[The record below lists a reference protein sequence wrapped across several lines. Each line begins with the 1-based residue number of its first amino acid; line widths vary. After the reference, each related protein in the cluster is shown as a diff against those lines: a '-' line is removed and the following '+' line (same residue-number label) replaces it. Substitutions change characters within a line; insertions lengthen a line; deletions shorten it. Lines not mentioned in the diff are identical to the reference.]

1 MISRLFRQISHQ
13 EIKKVAVNAMEEYK
27 SFIFEVDSINTWLNR
42 VLRNPQPV
50 ILQAYANFSLAC
62 RKITPIL
69 EKKAML
75 DEGKWHYA
83 RMDIEEVEE
92 LASALNIVKVP
103 TLFLINKGNALNK
116 IDDIL
121 TEEAIN
127 EFVEDAKLVAGL
139 TSDETVFQGL
149 LLAGEDFIK
158 EKKYNEAL
166 RSFNE
171 ALSYKEF
178 TDKYQLEIVRGLL
191 QAYYSMGDI
200 AKAKDLIEKVKS
212 ENISDP
218 LVSEID
224 SKIAESSSKTEEIHS
239 KIQNLKNSLASDPEN
254 HQLISSLALAYHS
267 SGASESAIELAL
279 NLITKEKSFKGL
291 GQKAIVQIL
300 NDLGPDH
307 VLTKPARKKLQS
319 LYIKFS

>member
-1 MISRLFRQISHQ
+1 M
-13 EIKKVAVNAMEEYK
+13 VY
-27 SFIFEVDSINTWLNR
+27 
-42 VLRNPQPV
+42 
-50 ILQAYANFSLAC
+50 
-62 RKITPIL
+62 
-69 EKKAML
+69 
-75 DEGKWHYA
+75 
-83 RMDIEEVEE
+83 
-92 LASALNIVKVP
+92 
-103 TLFLINKGNALNK
+103 
-116 IDDIL
+116 
-121 TEEAIN
+121 
-127 EFVEDAKLVAGL
+127 
-139 TSDETVFQGL
+139 
-149 LLAGEDFIK
+149 
-158 EKKYNEAL
+158 
-166 RSFNE
+166 
-171 ALSYKEF
+171 
-178 TDKYQLEIVRGLL
+178 
-191 QAYYSMGDI
+191 I
-200 AKAKDLIEKVKS
+200 AKAKELIEKVKS